1 MTFTDLG
8 LGTTEVKGRVSGDVE
23 GMVISMSSCYRSA
36 VISAAV
42 RPVLKIYWCDQ
53 QYNFIIGLTTAEMV
67 QLL

>member
-36 VISAAV
+36 VISAVV

-53 QYNFIIGLTTAEMV
+53 QYTFIIGLTTAEMV